1 MATVNAEVQKK
12 PNENSQNLI
21 RRFTRRVQGTGL
33 VRRVRS
39 VRYAERNKSPYVIT
53 IECSYEEF
61 GKFSIIGVYRRPSVQ
76 NAKQRVQGKR
86 FSN

>member
-39 VRYAERNKSPYVIT
+39 VRYAERNKSPYVI
-53 IECSYEEF
+53 
-61 GKFSIIGVYRRPSVQ
+61 KKKKIGRLQ
-76 NAKQRVQGKR
+76 KQVRVQQLIKLGKIR
-86 FSN
+86 PRTRKTF

>member
-12 PNENSQNLI
+12 PNQNSQNLI

-39 VRYAERNKSPYVIT
+39 VRYAERNKSPYVV
-53 IECSYEEF
+53 
-61 GKFSIIGVYRRPSVQ
+61 KKKKIGQ
-76 NAKQRVQGKR
+76 LQKQVRVQQLIKLGKIR
-86 FSN
+86 PRTRTRSTR

>member
-39 VRYAERNKSPYVIT
+39 VRYAERNL
-53 IECSYEEF
+53 
-61 GKFSIIGVYRRPSVQ
+61 
-76 NAKQRVQGKR
+76 
-86 FSN
+86 